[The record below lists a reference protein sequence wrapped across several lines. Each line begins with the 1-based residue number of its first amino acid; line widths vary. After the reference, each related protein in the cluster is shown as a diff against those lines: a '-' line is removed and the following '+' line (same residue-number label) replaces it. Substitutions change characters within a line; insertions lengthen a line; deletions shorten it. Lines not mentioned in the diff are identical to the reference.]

1 MQRLRDVL
9 RRVTPGDSG
18 DGGAPDVPTG
28 GAEPTADSGDSSE
41 LRSDGGERTDSPRT
55 SSELRS
61 DGGATVTGERTD
73 SETGTLRSLTS
84 SDFVQS
90 IPFWLPPFL
99 LMAFF
104 VYGAIGWNLVISLT
118 DFSGLIL
125 PEYAISEFD
134 LEMYRQAF
142 SDPTFWTAARNT
154 LVLLVVF
161 TTVCLLFGM
170 LLAILI
176 DQGIRFE
183 NTFRTIYLLPM
194 SLSFVVTAKFWAWM
208 YNPQIGM
215 INVTLRQFGLGFLTT
230 QWISNPSTK
239 LAAVIFALIWQ
250 YSGYAMVV
258 YLAGLRAIPTA
269 HYEAARV
276 DGASTIKMYWR
287 VILPQLRASTMS
299 AAVVLMVFAL
309 KAFDF
314 LYVMFGNHPGPA
326 ADILAT
332 MMFREAFGSNNWAY
346 GSAIAIVL
354 FGMAL
359 AVVTPYLY
367 SEYRRG
373 EL

>member
-9 RRVTPGDSG
+9 RRIPPGNGDETPIR
-18 DGGAPDVPTG
+18 T
-28 GAEPTADSGDSSE
+28 
-41 LRSDGGERTDSPRT
+41 DGGEPPDGSDS
-55 SSELRS
+55 EALRA
-61 DGGATVTGERTD
+61 DGGATVTGESAESAE
-73 SETGTLRSLTS
+73 SEAGTGGSFLS

-90 IPFWLPPFL
+90 MPFWLPPFL
-99 LMAFF
+99 LMGFF

-118 DFSGLIL
+118 DFEGLLL
-125 PEYAISEFD
+125 PEYKISEFD
-134 LEMYRQAF
+134 LEMYREAF
-142 SDPTFWTAARNT
+142 SDPSFWTAAQNT
-154 LVLLVVF
+154 LVLLVAF
-161 TTVCLLFGM
+161 TGVCLVVGL
-170 LLAILI
+170 LLAILV
-176 DQGIRFE
+176 DQEIRFE
-183 NTFRTIYLLPM
+183 NTFRIVYLLPM

-208 YNPQIGM
+208 YNPEIGM
-215 INVTLRQFGLGFLTT
+215 INVTLRQLGLDFLTL
-230 QWISNPSTK
+230 QWISNPETK

-250 YSGYAMVV
+250 FSGYAMVV

-269 HYEAARV
+269 HYEAAKV
-276 DGASTIKMYWR
+276 DGASSLKMYWR

-314 LYVMFGNHPGPA
+314 LYVMFGNNPGPA

-332 MMFREAFGSNNWAY
+332 LMFREAFGSNNWAY

-359 AVVTPYLY
+359 AVVAPYLY

>member
-1 MQRLRDVL
+1 M
-9 RRVTPGDSG
+9 RRR
-18 DGGAPDVPTG
+18 
-28 GAEPTADSGDSSE
+28 EEE
-41 LRSDGGERTDSPRT
+41 LRTDGGEVARESVATEGGFDT
-55 SSELRS
+55 SLLRS
-61 DGGATVTGERTD
+61 E
-73 SETGTLRSLTS
+73 
-84 SDFVQS
+84 FVQS
-90 IPFWLPPFL
+90 LPFWLPPFL
-99 LMAFF
+99 LMGFF

-118 DFSGLIL
+118 DFGGLQL
-125 PEYAISEFD
+125 PTYEVSAFD

-154 LVLLVVF
+154 IVLMVAFTVVCLVVG
-161 TTVCLLFGM
+161 L
-170 LLAILI
+170 LLAILV

-183 NTFRTIYLLPM
+183 NTFRTVYLLPM

-208 YNPQIGM
+208 YNFNNGM
-215 INVTLRQFGLGFLTT
+215 INVTLRKLGLDFLALK
-230 QWISNPSTK
+230 WISNPDLK
-239 LAAVIFALIWQ
+239 LAAVVFALIWQ
-250 YSGYAMVV
+250 FSGYAMVV
-258 YLAGLRAIPTA
+258 YLAGLRAIPTE

-276 DGASTIKMYWR
+276 DGANTLRMYWR
-287 VILPQLRASTMS
+287 VIVPQLRASTVS

-314 LYVMFGNHPGPA
+314 LYVMFGDNPGPA

-332 MMFREAFGSNNWAY
+332 MMYREAFGSNQWAY

-354 FGMAL
+354 FVMAL

>member
-1 MQRLRDVL
+1 MQRLTDVL
-9 RRVTPGDSG
+9 RRLRPGAGGSVRGSGAGGEGEPGQTASG
-18 DGGAPDVPTG
+18 DGSDAGDERLRADGGVAAAEETG
-28 GAEPTADSGDSSE
+28 G
-41 LRSDGGERTDSPRT
+41 R
-55 SSELRS
+55 
-61 DGGATVTGERTD
+61 
-73 SETGTLRSLTS
+73 RSLLS

-99 LMAFF
+99 LMGFF
-104 VYGAIGWNLVISLT
+104 VYGAIGWNFVISLT
-118 DFSGLIL
+118 DFSGLVL
-125 PEYAISEFD
+125 PEYDVSNFD
-134 LEMYRQAF
+134 LDMYRQALN
-142 SDPTFWTAARNT
+142 DPTFWTAAQNT

-161 TTVCLLFGM
+161 TALCLVFGL
-170 LLAILI
+170 LLAILV

-208 YNPQIGM
+208 YNPEIGM
-215 INVTLRQFGLGFLTT
+215 INVTLSQLGLDVLTL
-230 QWISNPSTK
+230 QWISNPDTK

-250 YSGYAMVV
+250 FSGYAMVV
-258 YLAGLRAIPTA
+258 YLAGLRAIPDD

-276 DGASTIKMYWR
+276 DGASTLKMYWR

-314 LYVMFGNHPGPA
+314 LYVMFGNNPGPA

-332 MMFREAFGSNNWAY
+332 MMFREAFGSNQWAY

-354 FGMAL
+354 FAMAL
-359 AVVTPYLY
+359 AVVAPYLY
-367 SEYRRG
+367 AEYRRG